1 MGKHNQLR
9 NSGVIKQIL
18 KDHFDGFWKIHSDLF
33 PTEYRE
39 HIKETVE
46 KTIRCGTTDLGY
58 ARYECLGCPRNS
70 DPVFVCFTCKSRF
83 CHKCGKKYTDDW
95 SDKQQEMIF
104 NVPHRHMVFT
114 IPKELRQ
121 FFFNDRKK
129 LNELAQ
135 QVAEVFQYHYEKRSK
150 KRKLRV
156 GVITVIHTFGR
167 DLKFNPHMHALVT
180 EGAVDNRNE
189 WVPSGYISYEYL
201 RKSWQKVLM
210 DLLKKWYPNTPKIEN
225 LIDELYLRY
234 PKGFYVNAEKKMKDA
249 KGAAKYIG
257 RYLARPAI
265 AEYRIEKYDGQMVHF
280 WYEDHQ
286 SGERVD
292 KKQPVYKFLFD
303 LLQHIP
309 PKHFR
314 MVGRFG
320 LYSRRSY
327 SKAKDIL
334 SLHAFMRTKQISLL
348 LETKK
353 KKKTYRQRMIETFNK
368 DPFIC
373 SCCQME
379 MELVEIYHSN
389 YGFLYHYMEDMEFIK
404 KWRKMGLVS
413 KQKAG

>member
-1 MGKHNQLR
+1 MSKQKQR
-9 NSGVIKQIL
+9 KSGVIKQIL
-18 KDHFDGFWKIHSDLF
+18 KEHFSGFWYMHSELF
-33 PTEYRE
+33 PKAYRDD
-39 HIKETVE
+39 IKETVE
-46 KTIRCGTTDLGY
+46 KTIRCSTMDLGY
-58 ARYECLGCPRNS
+58 ARYECLGCPGNT

-104 NVPHRHMVFT
+104 DVPHRHMVFT
-114 IPKELRQ
+114 IPKELRMV
-121 FFFNDRKK
+121 FFEDRKK
-129 LNELAQ
+129 LNELAK
-135 QVAEVFQYHYEKRSK
+135 QVAEVFQYHYQHKSK
-150 KRKLRV
+150 KRNQKV

-167 DLKFNPHMHALVT
+167 DLKFNPHIHALVT
-180 EGAVDNRNE
+180 EGAIDNRNE
-189 WVPSGYISYEYL
+189 WVPSDYISYEFL

-210 DLLKKWYPNTPKIEN
+210 DLLKKWYPDNYKVKD
-225 LIDELYLRY
+225 LISELYLRY

-265 AEYRIEKYDGQMVHF
+265 AEYRIEKYDGETVHF

-286 SGERVD
+286 TGKRVD

-327 SKAKDIL
+327 QKAKNIL
-334 SLHAFMRTKQISLL
+334 SLYSFMRTKQLSLL

-353 KKKTYRQRMIETFNK
+353 KKKTYRQRMIEAFDK

-373 SCCQME
+373 PCCHLE
-379 MELVEIYHSN
+379 MELVEIYHSD
-389 YGFLYHYMEDMEFIK
+389 YGYLYHYMEDMEFIK
-404 KWRKMGLVS
+404 EWRKMGLVT
-413 KQKAG
+413 KQKTG